1 MNVLRSL
8 LRRDAGL
15 TALRRS
21 VRAAIV
27 APGLFAVALALTDSP
42 VVPLFAAFGSIAM
55 LLFVEFAGPMRDRLI
70 EQAALV
76 VTGAVLISLGTLVSR
91 EVWLCTLATAVVSFL
106 VLFSG
111 VVSSALAGA
120 STSLLVSFVLAATL
134 PGTAQAIPDR
144 LAGWGLAGVTSLLAV
159 RLLWPTPVR
168 DPLRDATATA
178 CRALAV
184 QLRAEADCVL
194 RGFGTADR
202 TALGTVVNEAND
214 AVTALR
220 DAYFATPYRPTGL
233 ATSTRVLIR
242 LVDEVL
248 LLATVLD
255 RVSVGEKATPSDAV
269 VCGVKTAAADL
280 LRASAEALSA
290 TDDQEPGHLT
300 ALQERLA
307 MARSAMENTVTSF
320 RPVTTDGREAG
331 RPRADIRP
339 DTTATRF
346 LSSLEPSFRAQ
357 EMSFAVSVIAR
368 NVELI
373 LAARGRTLWQRLIGQ
388 RPEGAA
394 STLASAQER
403 AGAHTERHSAWLR
416 NSVRGAIALA
426 LAVLV
431 AEQSGVQHSF
441 WVVFGTLA
449 VLRSSAVLTG
459 QNSLRAIAGTA
470 VGILIG
476 GGLIYLIGSNTP
488 FLWALLP
495 IAVLFTGLAPA
506 TISFAAGQAGFT
518 VSILILFNLLEPVG
532 WTVGI
537 VRIEDVAIGCAVSV
551 VVGMLFWPRGAAPL
565 LGHALAEGFSE
576 STRYLRGA
584 IGYGVTRCDSLVR
597 TAPLPDEE
605 RYRAAAAARRLDDAF
620 RGFLAERGTKHLP
633 LTDVTTLVTAVAVLR
648 LTADAVLDLWG
659 RDEGGSGADR
669 SAARSEID
677 RSRDAL
683 VSWYEATADAMAGL
697 GDVPE
702 AQPRDVGAD
711 ERLIRAVERDLVDE
725 KSEQSPDAIRV
736 VWTADHLEAAR
747 RLQRIVLKPARAVAE
762 RQREHNARLR
772 LFRFSGRTQG
782 NGTR

>member
-1 MNVLRSL
+1 M
-8 LRRDAGL
+8 
-15 TALRRS
+15 
-21 VRAAIV
+21 AI
-27 APGLFAVALALTDSP
+27 TDSP

-55 LLFVEFAGPMRDRLI
+55 LLFVEFAGSMRDRLV

-91 EVWLCTLATAVVSFL
+91 GVWLCTLATAVVSFL

-111 VVSSALAGA
+111 VVSSAVAGA

-134 PGTAQAIPDR
+134 PGTAAAIPDR

-168 DPLRDATATA
+168 EPLRDATANA
-178 CRALAV
+178 CRALAL

-194 RGFGTADR
+194 RGLGTAER
-202 TALGTVVNEAND
+202 TALGTIADEAND

-220 DAYFATPYRPTGL
+220 EAYFATPYRPTGL

-248 LLATVLD
+248 LLATILD
-255 RVSVGEKATPSDAV
+255 RVSVGEHVTASDVV
-269 VCGVKTAAADL
+269 VCGVKTAAGDL

-290 TDDQEPGHLT
+290 TEDQEPGHLT
-300 ALQERLA
+300 PLQERLA
-307 MARSAMENTVTSF
+307 LTRSAMENTVTSF
-320 RPVTTDGREAG
+320 RPVTTDGRQAEQSRVEQPQAEQ
-331 RPRADIRP
+331 PRAEQARADRRP
-339 DTTATRF
+339 DSTVTRF
-346 LSSLEPSFRAQ
+346 VSSLEPSFRAQ
-357 EMSFAVSVIAR
+357 EMSFAVSAIAR

-373 LAARGRTLWQRLIGQ
+373 LVARGRTLWQRLIGQ
-388 RPEGAA
+388 RPEGA
-394 STLASAQER
+394 SSPLISAQER

-431 AEQSGVQHSF
+431 AERSGVQHSF

-476 GGLIYLIGSNTP
+476 GGLIHLIGSTTT
-488 FLWALLP
+488 FLWILLP
-495 IAVLFTGLAPA
+495 VAVLFTGLAPA
-506 TISFAAGQAGFT
+506 AISFAAGQAGFT

-532 WTVGI
+532 WSVGI

-551 VVGMLFWPRGAAPL
+551 VVGTLFWPRGAAPL

-576 STRYLRGA
+576 SARYLRGA
-584 IGYGVTRCDSLVR
+584 IGYGVTRCDGLVR

-605 RYRAAAAARRLDDAF
+605 RHRAAAAARRLDDAF

-648 LTADAVLDLWG
+648 LTADAVLDLWERDQG
-659 RDEGGSGADR
+659 RSGSDR
-669 SAARSEID
+669 TAARSEID
-677 RSRDAL
+677 RSGDAL
-683 VSWYEATADAMAGL
+683 LAWYEATANAMTGF

-702 AQPRDVGAD
+702 ALPRDVGAD
-711 ERLIRAVERDLVDE
+711 ERLIHAVERDLVDE
-725 KSEQSPDAIRV
+725 RSEQSPDAIRV
-736 VWTADHLEAAR
+736 VWTADHIEAAR
-747 RLQRIVLKPARAVAE
+747 RLQRNVLKPARAVAE
-762 RQREHNARLR
+762 RQREHNARLG
-772 LFRFSGRTQG
+772 LFRPSVRTHRRRIG
-782 NGTR
+782 